1 MTKDHQEKHL
11 NTFKVMIKTLDEEVC
26 QSCFCE
32 LYNELPLKSYIDNED
47 KPILNFIAKSHISGF
62 NGGYQSSSI
71 SESYKKTASLK
82 KNLL

>member
-11 NTFKVMIKTLDEEVC
+11 NTFKVMIKTRDEEVC

-47 KPILNFIAKSHISGF
+47 KLILNFIA
-62 NGGYQSSSI
+62 
-71 SESYKKTASLK
+71 
-82 KNLL
+82 